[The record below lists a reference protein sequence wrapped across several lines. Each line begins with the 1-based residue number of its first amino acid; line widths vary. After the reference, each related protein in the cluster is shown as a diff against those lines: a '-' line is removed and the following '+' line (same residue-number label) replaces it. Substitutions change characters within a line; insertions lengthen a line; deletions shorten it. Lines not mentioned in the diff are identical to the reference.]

1 MSQSVPDGAEL
12 PFSVTS
18 YLRHLHDEK
27 YFGKGKTGKMKVK
40 ELIGQ
45 GKGAEKVELDGGGI
59 RDFDKL
65 AKKYGVDYAVVKD
78 KETGHYKVFFKA
90 QDAAAINDL
99 VADYTKKQMTMGAR
113 KASVLDKIK
122 KFKEVVTSIPRKVAE
137 KIKEQAR

>member
-1 MSQSVPDGAEL
+1 M
-12 PFSVTS
+12 
-18 YLRHLHDEK
+18 
-27 YFGKGKTGKMKVK
+27 
-40 ELIGQ
+40 
-45 GKGAEKVELDGGGI
+45 
-59 RDFDKL
+59 
-65 AKKYGVDYAVVKD
+65 DYAVVKD

-90 QDAAAINDL
+90 QDTAAINDL